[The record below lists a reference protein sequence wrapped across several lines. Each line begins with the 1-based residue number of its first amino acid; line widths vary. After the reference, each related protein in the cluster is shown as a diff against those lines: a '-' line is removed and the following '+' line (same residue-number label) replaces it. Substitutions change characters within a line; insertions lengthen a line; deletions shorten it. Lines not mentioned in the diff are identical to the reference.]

1 MSARIA
7 IGLSVAAVLVALV
20 AMALAVIALTK
31 DAPTPTAPTKD
42 EPGAYTKSV
51 VEEAIRRYE
60 RDGQQP
66 TVDYYNSAESVDGE
80 WYVFII
86 NGEGYTIAH
95 HNPKFRN
102 RDPSLRVDSK
112 GRFYG
117 DELLG
122 TTEDG
127 RWVDYFLEN
136 PETGEEAQKHTWAVK
151 RDGMVFASGWY
162 ER

>member
-20 AMALAVIALTK
+20 AMALAIIALTK

-60 RDGQQP
+60 RDGLQP

-151 RDGMVFASGWY
+151 RDGMIFASGWY

>member
-60 RDGQQP
+60 RDGLQP